1 MLFEGR
7 RPTDE
12 GRLRRFVMTELQSTL
27 AFTGRVFTV
36 TRDRVRLPHGVEAT
50 LDVVRHRGSVVLIPM
65 PDPDSIILVRQYRHA
80 IGRHVW
86 ELPAGSLDP
95 GETADTAALR
105 ECHEEIG
112 QAATHAERIASL
124 YPSPGYTTEVMHFYV
139 LTGLHTPQHAAAQDD
154 DEHLEPRR
162 FSLAELRSL
171 AASGELQD
179 MKTVAA
185 LPLLDAWR
193 SK

>member
-1 MLFEGR
+1 
-7 RPTDE
+7 
-12 GRLRRFVMTELQSTL
+12 MTQLSSSLEY
-27 AFTGRVFTV
+27 TGRVFTV

-50 LDVVRHRGSVVLIPM
+50 MDIVRHRGSVVLIPM
-65 PDPDSIILVRQYRHA
+65 PDAESVILIRQYRPA
-80 IGRHVW
+80 IGQHVW

-95 GETADTAALR
+95 GEEADAAALR

-112 QAATHAERIASL
+112 QLATSVQRIASL

-139 LTGLHTPQHAAAQDD
+139 MSGLYTPEHSAEQDE

-162 FSLAELRSL
+162 FTLEELRGL
-171 AASGELQD
+171 VARGEISD

-185 LPLLDAWR
+185 LQLLR
-193 SK
+193 

>member
-1 MLFEGR
+1 M
-7 RPTDE
+7 TDLE
-12 GRLRRFVMTELQSTL
+12 STL

-36 TRDRVRLPHGVEAT
+36 TRDRVRLPHGVETT

-65 PDPDSIILVRQYRHA
+65 PDPDSVILVRQYRHA
-80 IGRHVW
+80 IGQHVW

-95 GETADTAALR
+95 GEDADAAALR

-139 LTGLHTPQHAAAQDD
+139 LTGLHTPAHAAAQDE
-154 DEHLEPRR
+154 DEDLEPRT
-162 FSLAELRSL
+162 FSMAELRAL
-171 AASGELQD
+171 AAAGALQD

-185 LPLLDAWR
+185 IQLLESWR
-193 SK
+193 AK